1 MKQIFFITLLLASTI
16 ASANDQITAWIT
28 HPGGRLDN
36 MCRKI
41 WSEYETRY
49 NTPVTVFVKP
59 GVDGILAAKDMSA
72 HPSTTKVMCHGN
84 SMWVQ
89 NRFVHTNIDTGTDN
103 LEMLIKYSDESTVWY
118 TPNNTPAKSLDN
130 LVQHL
135 RSLNRPVNVGVFTGV
150 HRLLSLYIEKK
161 YNIPVNI
168 VSYKRNPDLFP
179 QLADGSLDL
188 AFDAGG
194 GTELALA
201 GRFRIQGY
209 GSLHTDKK
217 LSAYRNFY
225 QDNAELAKFSLW
237 LGLTVPKSMSSKNKQ
252 LLAKRVELIVSQDSF
267 REYAAANHAP
277 VSVVTDSDLSAM
289 IAGQIQSTASIWK
302 KLQ

>member
-1 MKQIFFITLLLASTI
+1 MKRIFFITLLLASTI

-41 WSEYETRY
+41 WGEYETRY

-59 GVDGILAAKDMSA
+59 GVDGIIAAKDMAA
-72 HPSTTKVMCHGN
+72 HPSTTKVICHGS

-89 NRFVHTNIDTGTDN
+89 NRFVHTNIDTGTDE
-103 LEMLIKYSDESTVWY
+103 LELLIKYSDEPTVWY
-118 TPNNTPAKSLDN
+118 TPNGTPAKSLDD

-150 HRLLSLYIEKK
+150 HRVLSLYIEKK

-168 VSYKRNPDLFP
+168 VSYRRNPDLFP
-179 QLADGSLDL
+179 QLVDGSLDL

-209 GSLHTDKK
+209 
-217 LSAYRNFY
+217 
-225 QDNAELAKFSLW
+225 QDNAELAKFSMW
-237 LGLTVPKSMSSKNKQ
+237 LGLTVPKSMSAKNKQ
-252 LLAKRVELIVSQDSF
+252 LLAERVELIVSQDSF

-277 VSVVTDSDLSAM
+277 VSVVTNPELSAM
-289 IAGQIQSTASIWK
+289 IAGQIQSTAGIWK